1 MTEFNFDAGAFGR
14 TARAAAGWRRLGAG
28 TIAALLMAGSVAA
41 LAQNAPAPTP
51 APKARSTPR
60 TADYILAIVNQEL
73 VTNGE
78 LESRLA
84 RVRESA
90 QRNGTKLPPPA
101 ELRQQLLDAL
111 IDERVQVTH
120 ARENGARVDDTELD
134 RAVANVAAQNQ
145 VTMTQLRQRLT
156 AEGMDFQR
164 FRNNIRDQIMIERIR
179 EREVQG
185 RIRITEAEI
194 DALLDKQRAAAGNAT
209 EYNIAQILVTV
220 PEGASD
226 AVVAERRAKL
236 DAAMARV
243 KAGES
248 FEAVAKEI
256 SEDAN
261 KATGGVIG
269 LRASTRLPDQFVEQV
284 RGLKAGELAPTYLR
298 TSAGFHQLKLIE
310 RREAGAFSITQTH
323 ARHILLRPSAQLTQE
338 AALRRLAE
346 FKREI
351 QSRSKNFEQVARD
364 NSEDGSAQQGGD
376 LGWASPGQFVP
387 EFEEAMNALPVGGI
401 SEPLVSRFGVHLI
414 QVIDRRQT
422 TLDPKQQ
429 REQAKNVLR
438 EQKFDQ
444 AYQEWLRD
452 LRARAYI
459 EMREPP
465 V

>member
-1 MTEFNFDAGAFGR
+1 MTEIHFDAAAFGR
-14 TARAAAGWRRLGAG
+14 KARAAASTL
-28 TIAALLMAGSVAA
+28 AAAFAMCALPAMAQQA
-41 LAQNAPAPTP
+41 P
-51 APKARSTPR
+51 APKARATPR

-78 LESRLA
+78 LEQRLA
-84 RVRESA
+84 RIRDNA
-90 QRNGTKLPPPA
+90 QRNNTKLPPA
-101 ELRQQLLDAL
+101 GELRQQVLDGL

-120 ARENGARVDDTELD
+120 ARENGQRVDDAELD

-145 VTMTQLRQRLT
+145 ITLTQLRQRLA
-156 AEGMDFQR
+156 AEGMDFNR

-185 RIRITEAEI
+185 RIKITEAEI
-194 DALLDKQRAAAGNAT
+194 DALLDKQRAQAGSAT

-236 DAAMARV
+236 DAALARV
-243 KAGES
+243 RGGES
-248 FEAVAKEI
+248 FEAVAKEV

-261 KATGGVIG
+261 RANGGVIG
-269 LRASTRLPDQFVEQV
+269 LRASTRLPDAFVEQV
-284 RGLKAGELAPTYLR
+284 RGLKAGEIAPQYLR
-298 TSAGFHQLKLIE
+298 TAAGFHALKLIE

-323 ARHILLRPSAQLTQE
+323 ARHILLRPSAQLTQD
-338 AALRRLAE
+338 AAVRRLAE
-346 FKREI
+346 FKRI
-351 QSRSKNFEQVARD
+351 ILARSNSFEQLAKD
-364 NSEDGSAQQGGD
+364 NSEDGSAPQGGD

-387 EFEEAMNALPVGGI
+387 EFEEAMNALPLGGI
-401 SEPLVSRFGVHLI
+401 SDPLVSRFGVHLI
-414 QVIDRRQT
+414 QVIDRRQA

-444 AYQEWLRD
+444 AYLEWLRD